1 VTSCVFNCFSKCSMV
16 MVAASELLELVRE
29 FWRCPW
35 SGIKGGGE
43 TRDVTEYWNCTIL
56 IIVSFHFLLSLITAP
71 LRTFHSPGASRILCG
86 LLQSQWRIWIY
97 YLRPKYLK
105 LSHLHATLSADEV
118 HCTLSW
124 FYLPP
129 THKGYVLKEGQPTIN
144 KWVLEYHLDT
154 FENNGVTEAN
164 PAEGNKLRNT
174 DSPYSL
180 EFQVNICFSLL

>member
-1 VTSCVFNCFSKCSMV
+1 MFNGDGIGEWIARAGSQALAMSLIRPLKGEGERRTIWLNIKIAQSCFIS
-16 MVAASELLELVRE
+16 
-29 FWRCPW
+29 
-35 SGIKGGGE
+35 
-43 TRDVTEYWNCTIL
+43 
-56 IIVSFHFLLSLITAP
+56 FLLSLITAP
-71 LRTFHSPGASRILCG
+71 LRTFHSPGASRIRCG